1 MSKKQIEEIL
11 NMLIFEPY
19 TALLKLIFA
28 KAMFLQQVNILL
40 QDHKRSELDIS
51 ITNYFFFISDKI
63 LVILRNRD
71 KSRRQYY
78 SPE

>member
-1 MSKKQIEEIL
+1 
-11 NMLIFEPY
+11 
-19 TALLKLIFA
+19 
-28 KAMFLQQVNILL
+28 MFLQQVNILL

-51 ITNYFFFISDKI
+51 ITNYFFFISDQI

-71 KSRRQYY
+71 KSRPQYY